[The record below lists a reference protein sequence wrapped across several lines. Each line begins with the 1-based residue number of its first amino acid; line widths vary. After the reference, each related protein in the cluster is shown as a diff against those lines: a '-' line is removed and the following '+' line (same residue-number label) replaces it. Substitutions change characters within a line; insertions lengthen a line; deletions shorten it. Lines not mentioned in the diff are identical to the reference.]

1 MRELIFKRAQ
11 HLLFLF
17 SQEIK
22 PRRFEKFLLPDL
34 NFIPQAP
41 DQVFNPL
48 LNHKELCWGV

>member
-1 MRELIFKRAQ
+1 MRELIFERAQ

-48 LNHKELCWGV
+48 LNHKELR